1 MSRHKSSRMTYDFGG
16 VNVHNYIR
24 TVHQARIENVGLP
37 TNDSDAATKKY
48 VDDNITSSEIYAGSG
63 LNKVGTTFS
72 VNSNLSHVTGL
83 GNINSGTWS
92 ANAITVPYGGT
103 GKTSFTANK
112 IVMGDGA
119 NPLVS
124 ISEFSF
130 ESNRLQSTVPL
141 YITNTTTSIGV
152 GSGGSLTVLGG
163 ASISGKVWLGNELNV
178 ANNVNISGDVTL
190 GNLKILGTSNFG
202 SVSANDGAYTN
213 TTVTNLVNTNITSSS
228 IITSNIKTTNFT
240 ASNCIS
246 TNITNTNIL
255 TSNISASTLQI
266 TNNINAIQL
275 STTNITTS
283 SLITTQAKAV
293 NTTTT
298 NLVLTNVSGS
308 SAILSNLNIIS
319 NITTPNLLSSSV
331 VSTNINVTD
340 GNIISITGENLIINT
355 STILNTNVTTQ
366 NLWNTNFTSSNIQ
379 SINVKTTNVT
389 SSNITT
395 TSINGTNSSFSNVTS
410 ANLLNTNLTTSNII
424 ATNIS
429 TSNITSTNIIL
440 QNITTATLRVSGISI
455 QTTVNSVSLST
466 GTLSVNGTTNLTN
479 TIMTNTTVP
488 NISNTNL
495 ANTNITT
502 VNLNTN
508 NITTS
513 NLYVNT
519 IATLGTVGSSNLST
533 GNIHSS
539 SIVTFNN
546 QIANTST
553 ISNLRVT
560 NVSVLGTVNSNNL
573 STGSIHVSTN
583 LVVPLV
589 TNTTQTTTNLL
600 VTNVRATNISTSS
613 FQVTG
618 TSIFGTVNSNNL
630 LTGNLVVSA
639 TSNLTNIIG
648 SNITV
653 PNIVTTSITSSN
665 IIVSNNVSVK
675 QCVNIGSNFAAS
687 PNTTSGNILNIV
699 PSIFTDNTTAAGGTV
714 PFWATNFFANS
725 TLSAQN
731 SITTE
736 RVCSMYLQGDPILGI
751 NQTIQNSTAL
761 AIGYVNNQTGGNLN
775 GQIILERNDGNWY
788 GSIFTESSTNR
799 IVIANASLSGGGG
812 IGLYTYTGTKITF
825 ADIPSATNVVPTTF
839 LEFSN
844 NTSSFY
850 STTESI
856 GKTSGS
862 VILQGGLGVSK
873 NITCESIT
881 PTSIIAS
888 IKSLQDVDSIM
899 TPSSGQSLVWNGTK
913 WSAATITGGGGG
925 GGVTTG
931 STGPTPVEVYAMNLV
946 MPIMTSNGP
955 EPGNDGDYYVSASSE
970 FSGSYAAYKCLSSVT
985 NPTDWSTS
993 GENSDF
999 WIKVQLPSSQ
1009 EVRYVL
1015 LEGRINNEDPLSVT
1029 IQGSN
1034 DDSTYTDIITDQT
1047 FTALNYNGYFATK
1060 IPDNSKDY
1068 TFYKFLFP
1076 TGSGINSGLN
1086 MLRLFKYDSTTYTE
1100 GILDNSSFEG
1110 NGKFN
1115 GSIIN
1120 GRWPMGFQLTDTTI
1134 VNIRAQITCYTLS
1147 SFVLRRFVMYINGAP
1162 FQNDG
1167 STFIKQTVHQN
1178 LHTSLQTLEW
1188 TGSLPAGTHTISFF
1202 VDGGTGIVFDTND
1215 NIRVN
1220 IVKY

>member
-1 MSRHKSSRMTYDFGG
+1 MSRNKSSRMVYDFGG

-24 TVHQARIENVGLP
+24 TVHEARIENVGLP
-37 TNDSDAATKKY
+37 TKDNDAATKKY
-48 VDDNITSSEIYAGSG
+48 VDENITSSEIYAGSG

-92 ANAITVPYGGT
+92 ANSINVPYGGT
-103 GKTSFTANK
+103 GRTSFTANK

-119 NPLVS
+119 NPLIS
-124 ISEFSF
+124 ISQISF
-130 ESNRLQSTVPL
+130 ESNKLQSTAP
-141 YITNTTTSIGV
+141 ININNTISSTGI

-163 ASISGKVWLGNELNV
+163 AAITGKLWLGNELNV
-178 ANNVNISGDVTL
+178 ASNVNIGGDVTL
-190 GNLKILGTSNFG
+190 GSLKILGTSNFG
-202 SVSANDGAYTN
+202 SVSADDGSYTN
-213 TTVTNLVNTNITSSS
+213 STINNLQNTNITSSS
-228 IITSNIKTTNFT
+228 ILTSNFKTTNLT
-240 ASNCIS
+240 TTNLIS
-246 TNITNTNIL
+246 SNITNTNIL
-255 TSNISASTLQI
+255 TSNISASSLQI
-266 TNNINAIQL
+266 TNNINAVHV
-275 STTNITTS
+275 SFTDITTS
-283 SLITTQAKAV
+283 SLNTTHVKTI

-298 NLVLTNVSGS
+298 NLIVTNISGS
-308 SAILSNLNIIS
+308 SAIISNLNVLS
-319 NITTPNLLSSSV
+319 NITTPNLLASSMI
-331 VSTNINVTD
+331 STNVNFTNGTIT
-340 GNIISITGENLIINT
+340 SITSENLIVNT

-366 NLWNTNFTSSNIQ
+366 NLWNINLTSSNIQ
-379 SINVKTTNVT
+379 SSNIKTT
-389 SSNITT
+389 
-395 TSINGTNSSFSNVTS
+395 
-410 ANLLNTNLTTSNII
+410 
-424 ATNIS
+424 
-429 TSNITSTNIIL
+429 NITSTNIMSINVNATNSNISNITSANITNTNITTSNIVSTNLNTNNITTTNLIL
-440 QNITTATLRVSGISI
+440 QNVTASTLRVSGTSI
-455 QTTVNSVSLST
+455 QTTINSVSLST
-466 GTLSVNGTTNLTN
+466 GTLSVTGTTNLTN

-495 ANTNITT
+495 VNTNITT
-502 VNLNTN
+502 SNFNTSNL
-508 NITTS
+508 TTS

-519 IATLGTVGSSNLST
+519 IATLGTVASSNLST
-533 GNIHSS
+533 GTIHSS
-539 SIVTFNN
+539 SIATFNN
-546 QIANTST
+546 EISNTST

-560 NVSVLGTVNSNNL
+560 NISVFGTVNSNNL
-573 STGSIHVSTN
+573 STGSIHISTN

-589 TNTTQTTTNLL
+589 SNTTQTTTNLL

-618 TSIFGTVNSNNL
+618 TSIFGTVSSNNL
-630 LTGNLVVSA
+630 LTGSLVVSS
-639 TSNLTNIIG
+639 TSNLNNIIG

-653 PNIVTTSITSSN
+653 PNIITTNVTSSN
-665 IIVSNNVSVK
+665 IVVSNNVSISKRLNV
-675 QCVNIGSNFAAS
+675 GSNFTAS

-699 PSIFTDNTTAAGGTV
+699 PSIFTDNTTPAGGTV

-736 RVCSMYLQGDPILGI
+736 RVCSIYLQGDPILGI
-751 NQTIQNSTAL
+751 NQSIQNSAAL
-761 AIGYVNNQTGGNLN
+761 AIGYVNNQTGGNMN

-825 ADIPSATNVVPTTF
+825 ADIPSATNLVPTTF

-844 NTSSFY
+844 STSKFY

-862 VILQGGLGVSK
+862 IVLQGGLGVSK

-888 IKSLQDVDSIM
+888 IKSLQDIDSTM

-913 WSAATITGGGGG
+913 WSASTITGGGGSS
-925 GGVTTG
+925 VTTG
-931 STGPTPVEVYAMNLV
+931 SIGPTPVEVYPMNLV
-946 MPIMTSNGP
+946 MPVMTSNGP
-955 EPGNDGDYYVSASSE
+955 ETGHDGDYYVSASSE
-970 FSGSYAAYKCLSSVT
+970 FSASYRAYKCLSNIT
-985 NPTDWSTS
+985 NPTDWATA

-999 WIKVQLPSSQ
+999 WIKVQLPNSQ
-1009 EVRYVL
+1009 NVRYVL
-1015 LEGRINNEDPLSVT
+1015 LEGRINNEDPLTIT

-1034 DDSTYTDIITDQT
+1034 DDSTYTDIITNET
-1047 FTALNYNGYFATK
+1047 FTALNYNGYFASK
-1060 IPDNSKDY
+1060 IPDSSKDY

-1076 TGSGINSGLN
+1076 TGLGVNCGLN
-1086 MLRLFKYDSTTYTE
+1086 MLRLFKYDNTIYTE

-1110 NGKFN
+1110 NGNFN

-1120 GRWPMGFQLTDTTI
+1120 GRWPMAFELTDTAI
-1134 VNIRAQITCYTLS
+1134 VNIRAQITCYTSS
-1147 SFVLRRFVMYINGAP
+1147 SFVLRRFLMYINGAP

-1167 STFIKQTVHQN
+1167 SSFIKQMIHQN
-1178 LHTSLQTLEW
+1178 IHSSLQTLEW

-1202 VDGGTGIVFDTND
+1202 VDGGTGVIFDTND

-1220 IVKY
+1220 VVKY

>member
-1 MSRHKSSRMTYDFGG
+1 MSRHKSSRMTYDLGG
-16 VNVHNYIR
+16 VNVYKFIHTNN
-24 TVHQARIENVGLP
+24 ARIENVGRP
-37 TNDSDAATKKY
+37 SQDDDAATKKY
-48 VDDNITSSEIYAGSG
+48 VDDNLTSSEIYAGSG
-63 LNKVGTTFS
+63 LNKAETTFS

-119 NPLVS
+119 NPLVA
-124 ISEFSF
+124 ISEVSF
-130 ESNRLQSTVPL
+130 ESNRLQSSAPL
-141 YITNTTTSIGV
+141 YITNTTTSTGV

-178 ANNVNISGDVTL
+178 ANNVNIDGDVTL

-202 SVSANDGAYTN
+202 SVSANNGAYTN
-213 TTVTNLVNTNITSSS
+213 STVTNLVNTNITSSS
-228 IITSNIKTTNFT
+228 IITSNINTTNLT
-240 ASNCIS
+240 TSNCIS

-266 TNNINAIQL
+266 TNNINTINL

-283 SLITTQAKAV
+283 SLITTQVKAI

-308 SAILSNLNIIS
+308 SAVLS
-319 NITTPNLLSSSV
+319 NITTSNLLSSSV
-331 VSTNINVTD
+331 VSTDINVTN
-340 GNIISITGENLIINT
+340 GNITSITGENLIINT
-355 STILNTNVTTQ
+355 STVLNTNVTTQ
-366 NLWNTNFTSSNIQ
+366 NLWNINFTSSNIQ
-379 SINVKTTNVT
+379 STNVRTTNIT

-395 TSINGTNSSFSNVTS
+395 TTINGTNSNFSNVTS
-410 ANLLNTNLTTSNII
+410 TNLLNTNFTTSNIV

-429 TSNITSTNIIL
+429 TSNITTTNIIL
-440 QNITTATLRVSGISI
+440 QNITTATLRVSGTSI
-455 QTTVNSVSLST
+455 QTTVNSVSVST
-466 GTLSVNGTTNLTN
+466 GSLSVTGTTNLTN

-502 VNLNTN
+502 VNLNTS

-513 NLYVNT
+513 NLVVNT

-539 SIVTFNN
+539 STVTFNN

-573 STGSIHVSTN
+573 STGSIYVSTN

-589 TNTTQTTTNLL
+589 NNTTQTTTNLL
-600 VTNVRATNISTSS
+600 VTNVRATNISTAS

-675 QCVNIGSNFAAS
+675 KCVNIGSNFAAS

-699 PSIFTDNTTAAGGTV
+699 PSIFTDNTTSIGGTV

-736 RVCSMYLQGDPILGI
+736 KVCSMYLQGDPILGI
-751 NQTIQNSTAL
+751 NQTIQNSAAL

-862 VILQGGLGVSK
+862 VVLQGGLGVSK

-925 GGVTTG
+925 SGVTTG
-931 STGPTPVEVYAMNLV
+931 SSGPTPVEVYAMNLV

-955 EPGNDGDYYVSASSE
+955 ESGNDGDYYVSASSE
-970 FSGSYAAYKCLSSVT
+970 LSASYAAYKCLSSVT

-999 WIKVQLPSSQ
+999 WIKVQLPISQ

-1015 LEGRINNEDPLSVT
+1015 LEGRINNEDPLTIT

-1034 DDSTYTDIITDQT
+1034 DDSTYTDIITNEI
-1047 FTALNYNGYFATK
+1047 FTALNYNGYFAAK
-1060 IPDNSKDY
+1060 IPDGSKDY

-1076 TGSGINSGLN
+1076 TGSGLNTGLN
-1086 MLRLFKYDSTTYTE
+1086 MLRLFKYDSTAYTE
-1100 GILDNSSFEG
+1100 GILDNSSVEG

-1120 GRWPMGFQLTDTTI
+1120 GRWPMAFQLTDTTI
-1134 VNIRAQITCYTLS
+1134 VNIRAQITCYTSS
-1147 SFVLRRFVMYINGAP
+1147 SFVLRRFVMYINGSP
-1162 FQNDG
+1162 FHHDG

-1178 LHTSLQTLEW
+1178 LHSSLQTLEW
-1188 TGSLPAGTHTISFF
+1188 TGSLPAGTHTLSFF
-1202 VDGGTGIVFDTND
+1202 VDGGTGIIFDTND

>member
-1 MSRHKSSRMTYDFGG
+1 MSRHKSSKLTYDFGG
-16 VNVHNYIR
+16 VNVFEYIR
-24 TVHQARIENVGLP
+24 TNNARIENVGRP
-37 TNDSDAATKKY
+37 SKDNDAATKKY
-48 VDDNITSSEIYAGSG
+48 VDDNITSSEIYTGSG

-83 GNINSGTWS
+83 GNINTGTWS

-124 ISEFSF
+124 ISELSF
-130 ESNRLQSTVPL
+130 ESNRLQSSAPL
-141 YITNTTTSIGV
+141 YITNNATSTGI

-163 ASISGKVWLGNELNV
+163 ASISGKVWMGNELNV

-202 SVSANDGAYTN
+202 SVSANDGSYTN
-213 TTVTNLVNTNITSSS
+213 STITNLLNTNITSSN
-228 IITSNIKTTNFT
+228 IITSNIKTTNLT
-240 ASNCIS
+240 TSNCIS

-266 TNNINAIQL
+266 TNNINATHL
-275 STTNITTS
+275 SIVNITTS
-283 SLITTQAKAV
+283 SLITTRVTAI

-308 SAILSNLNIIS
+308 SAVLSNLNVIS
-319 NITTPNLLSSSV
+319 NITTPNLLSSSII
-331 VSTNINVTD
+331 SNNINATN
-340 GNIISITGENLIINT
+340 GTLTSITSENLIINT

-366 NLWNTNFTSSNIQ
+366 NLWNINFTSSNIQ
-379 SINVKTTNVT
+379 STNIRTTNIT

-395 TSINGTNSSFSNVTS
+395 TNINATNSNFSNVTS
-410 ANLLNTNLTTSNII
+410 TNILNTNFTTSNIV

-429 TSNITSTNIIL
+429 TSNITTTNILL

-455 QTTVNSVSLST
+455 QTTINSISIST
-466 GTLSVNGTTNLTN
+466 GNLSVTGTTNLTN

-488 NISNTNL
+488 NIF
-495 ANTNITT
+495 NTNITT
-502 VNLNTN
+502 TNLNTN

-539 SIVTFNN
+539 STVIFNN
-546 QIANTST
+546 EIANTST

-560 NVSVLGTVNSNNL
+560 NISVLGTVNSNNL

-583 LVVPLV
+583 LVVPLIN
-589 TNTTQTTTNLL
+589 NTTQTTTNLL
-600 VTNVRATNISTSS
+600 VASVRATNISTSS
-613 FQVTG
+613 LQVTG
-618 TSIFGTVNSNNL
+618 TSIFTTVTSNNL
-630 LTGNLVVSA
+630 LTGNLVVSN

-665 IIVSNNVSVK
+665 IIVSNNVSIRK
-675 QCVNIGSNFAAS
+675 SLNIGSNFSAP

-699 PSIFTDNTTAAGGTV
+699 PSIFTDNTTTTGGIV

-731 SITTE
+731 PITTQ
-736 RVCSMYLQGDPILGI
+736 RVCSMYLQGDPIVGI

-761 AIGYVNNQTGGNLN
+761 AIGHVNNQLGGNLN

-825 ADIPSATNVVPTTF
+825 ADIPSATNVTPTAF
-839 LEFSN
+839 IQFSN
-844 NTSSFY
+844 NTSTFY
-850 STTESI
+850 SQTESI
-856 GKTSGS
+856 SKTSGS

-888 IKSLQDVDSIM
+888 IKSLEDVDLIM
-899 TPSSGQSLVWNGTK
+899 NPSPGQSLVWNGTK

-925 GGVTTG
+925 GGVITG
-931 STGPTPVEVYAMNLV
+931 STGPTPVEIYAMNLV

-955 EPGNDGDYYVSASSE
+955 VNGNDGDYYVSASSE
-970 FSGSYAAYKCLSSVT
+970 WSSSYAAYKCLSNIT
-985 NPTDWSTS
+985 NPTDWATS
-993 GENSDF
+993 GENTDF

-1034 DDSTYTDIITDQT
+1034 DDSTYTDIITDQA
-1047 FTALNYNGYFATK
+1047 FTALNYNGYFSAR
-1060 IPDNSKDY
+1060 IPDDSKDY

-1076 TGSGINSGLN
+1076 TGFGINPGLN
-1086 MLRLFKYDSTTYTE
+1086 MLRLFKYDNTTYTE
-1100 GILDNSSFEG
+1100 GILDNSSVEG

-1120 GRWPMGFQLTDTTI
+1120 GRWPMAFKLIDTTI
-1134 VNIRAQITCYTLS
+1134 VNIRAQITCYTSS
-1147 SFVLRRFVMYINGAP
+1147 SFVLRRFVMYINGSP

-1188 TGSLPAGTHTISFF
+1188 TGSLPSGTHTISFF
-1202 VDGGTGIVFDTND
+1202 VDGGAGIIFDIND

>member
-16 VNVHNYIR
+16 VNVFKFIHTNN
-24 TVHQARIENVGLP
+24 ARIENVGTP
-37 TNDSDAATKKY
+37 SKDDDAATKKY
-48 VDDNITSSEIYAGSG
+48 VDDNITSSEIYTGSG

-103 GKTSFTANK
+103 GKTSFSANK
-112 IVMGDGA
+112 LVMGDGA

-124 ISEFSF
+124 ISEVSF
-130 ESNRLQSTVPL
+130 ESNRLQSTAPL
-141 YITNTTTSIGV
+141 YITNTTASTGI

-163 ASISGKVWLGNELNV
+163 ASISGKVWLGGDVNIS
-178 ANNVNISGDVTL
+178 NNVNIGGDVTL
-190 GNLKILGTSNFG
+190 GSLKILGTSNFG
-202 SVSANDGAYTN
+202 SVSATDGVYTN
-213 TTVTNLVNTNITSSS
+213 STITNLQNTNITSSS
-228 IITSNIKTTNFT
+228 VVTSNVKTTNLT
-240 ASNCIS
+240 TSNCIS
-246 TNITNTNIL
+246 TNITNTNIV
-255 TSNISASTLQI
+255 TSNVTASTLQI
-266 TNNINAIQL
+266 TNNINAINL
-275 STTNITTS
+275 STTDITTS
-283 SLITTQAKAV
+283 NLITTQAKAV

-319 NITTPNLLSSSV
+319 NITTPNLLSTSIA
-331 VSTNINVTD
+331 STNINVTN
-340 GNIISITGENLIINT
+340 GSITSITGENLIINT

-379 SINVKTTNVT
+379 STNVRTTNVT

-410 ANLLNTNLTTSNII
+410 ANLLNTNFTTSNIV

-429 TSNITSTNIIL
+429 TSNITTTNILL
-440 QNITTATLRVSGISI
+440 QNITTATLRVSGTSI
-455 QTTVNSVSLST
+455 QTTINSVSVST
-466 GTLSVNGTTNLTN
+466 GSLSVTGTTNLTN

-502 VNLNTN
+502 VNLNTS

-519 IATLGTVGSSNLST
+519 IATLGTVGCSNLST

-539 SIVTFNN
+539 SIATFNN

-560 NVSVLGTVNSNNL
+560 NVSVFGTVNSNNL

-600 VTNVRATNISTSS
+600 VTNVRATNISTGS

-618 TSIFGTVNSNNL
+618 TSIFGTVSSNNL

-639 TSNLTNIIG
+639 TSNLANIIG

-665 IIVSNNVSVK
+665 IIVSNNVSIKRCLNV
-675 QCVNIGSNFAAS
+675 GSNFASS
-687 PNTTSGNILNIV
+687 PNTTSGNILNIA
-699 PSIFTDNTTAAGGTV
+699 PSIFTDDTTSAGGTV

-736 RVCSMYLQGDPILGI
+736 RVCSIYLQGDPILGI
-751 NQTIQNSTAL
+751 NQTIQNSAAL

-799 IVIANASLSGGGG
+799 IVMANASLSGGGG

-844 NTSSFY
+844 NTSTFY

-862 VILQGGLGVSK
+862 VVLQGGLGVSK

-888 IKSLQDVDSIM
+888 IKSLQDIDSTM
-899 TPSSGQSLVWNGTK
+899 TPSSGQSLVWNGAK
-913 WSAATITGGGGG
+913 WSASTITGGVG

-970 FSGSYAAYKCLSSVT
+970 FSATYAAYKCLSSVT

-999 WIKVQLPSSQ
+999 WIKVQLPNSQ

-1015 LEGRINNEDPLSVT
+1015 LEGRINNEDPLTIT

-1034 DDSTYTDIITDQT
+1034 DDSTYTDIITDET
-1047 FTALNYNGYFATK
+1047 FTALNYNGYFAAK
-1060 IPDNSKDY
+1060 IPDASKDY

-1076 TGSGINSGLN
+1076 TGSGVNTGLN

-1100 GILDNSSFEG
+1100 GILDNSPVEG

-1120 GRWPMGFQLTDTTI
+1120 GRWPMAFQLTDTTI
-1134 VNIRAQITCYTLS
+1134 VNIRAQITCYTSS
-1147 SFVLRRFVMYINGAP
+1147 SFVLRRFVMYINGSP

-1167 STFIKQTVHQN
+1167 STFVKQTVHQN
-1178 LHTSLQTLEW
+1178 LHSSLQTLEW
-1188 TGSLPAGTHTISFF
+1188 TGSLPEGTHTISFF
-1202 VDGGTGIVFDTND
+1202 VDGGTGIIFDTND